1 MLNSIAFVGSEGPH
15 ISKFLNFFSN
25 YFEKIIL
32 ITNKIPQNTPLN
44 CTVYK
49 VDFSFKK
56 IWNIYISV
64 KKIKEILEKE
74 QPEIIHIH
82 QANSYAFYGLL
93 ANRKYDIPVLLS
105 PWGSDILI
113 LPKQNILMRE
123 MVKYNLKHADI
134 ITLESFFE
142 AKVVRDLIRNT
153 EKDIRI
159 LNFGIYDDYL
169 VDIEEAL
176 KGKEN
181 IIFSNRLHKKMYRV
195 DKIIE
200 SFGELIKSKSYT
212 DWKLVIAG
220 EGEDTL
226 KLKKLAYANNLAE
239 NVEFV
244 GWLDKNSLKE
254 WYLKSKIF
262 ISIPESDGIP
272 FSMLEAM
279 ACGCLPVVSN
289 VPSVLEFLI
298 DGINAIVVEN
308 INSLDLYIKKAI
320 ELTNNRDFVYDMIS
334 LNRKII
340 QKHGVYSKNMKKYL
354 DIYNELLSRKRIK

>member
-32 ITNKIPQNTPLN
+32 ITNKIPENTPLN

-82 QANSYAFYGLL
+82 QANSYAFYSLL
-93 ANRKYDIPVLLS
+93 ANINYRIPTVLNL
-105 PWGSDILI
+105 WGSDILL
-113 LPKQNILMRE
+113 LPQKNIFLRQ
-123 MVKYNLKHADI
+123 MVKFNLLHSDI
-134 ITLESFFE
+134 IIAESFFE
-142 AKVVRDLIRNT
+142 TLIVRNILGKVDKNIR
-153 EKDIRI
+153 
-159 LNFGIYDDYL
+159 LVNFGVYDDYL
-169 VDIEEAL
+169 VDIGDLL
-176 KGKEN
+176 KDKEN
-181 IIFSNRLHKKMYRV
+181 IIFSNRLHNKIYRV
-195 DKIIE
+195 DKIID
-200 SFGELIKSKSYT
+200 SFGRLIKSGLYT

-220 EGEDTL
+220 EGEETL
-226 KLKKLAYANNLAE
+226 RLKTLVKNNALE
-239 NVEFV
+239 DYVSFV
-244 GWLDKNSLKE
+244 GWLDKNLLKK

-262 ISIPESDGIP
+262 ISVPVSDGVPI
-272 FSMLEAM
+272 SLLEAM

-308 INSLDLYIKKAI
+308 INSLDLYIRKAI
-320 ELTNNRDFVYDMIS
+320 ELTNNKDFVYDMIS

-340 QKHGVYSKNMKKYL
+340 QRHGVYSKNMKKYL
-354 DIYNELLSRKRIK
+354 DIYNELLSKE